1 MQMIKKLCA
10 EIYEGKN
17 LRENMIQLNQMV
29 KSEAVLDDFLDEYYE
44 YESCFTGLLD
54 NDDAKVRNNAV

>member
-29 KSEAVLDDFLDEYYE
+29 KSEAVLDDFWMNIMSMSPVLPD
-44 YESCFTGLLD
+44 F
-54 NDDAKVRNNAV
+54 